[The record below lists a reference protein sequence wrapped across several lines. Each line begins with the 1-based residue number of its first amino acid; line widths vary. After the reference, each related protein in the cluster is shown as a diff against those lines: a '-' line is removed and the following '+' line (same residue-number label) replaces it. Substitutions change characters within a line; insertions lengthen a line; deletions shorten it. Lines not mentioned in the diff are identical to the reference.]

1 MCGRFLEARSTAD
14 SIGGEELNIYRWGW
28 ELQQTDGGSDSYEGT
43 HEKKRSKHYGREKM
57 TYTAVKKKPR
67 AGKSD
72 QEKSQKKKK
81 STTERETEIRRGETG
96 RAVSETDRRKTIA
109 PLRNGSPKYL
119 SVTQSGTNHSEGTG
133 NGFLSVSATLCCTK
147 SWHYY
152 PSRCCQGMER

>member
-43 HEKKRSKHYGREKM
+43 HEKKRSKRRKDGREKM

-72 QEKSQKKKK
+72 QEKSKEKKY
-81 STTERETEIRRGETG
+81 
-96 RAVSETDRRKTIA
+96 DRK
-109 PLRNGSPKYL
+109 RN
-119 SVTQSGTNHSEGTG
+119 
-133 NGFLSVSATLCCTK
+133 
-147 SWHYY
+147 
-152 PSRCCQGMER
+152 